1 MSAADTLATYR
12 RWLAIDSARARHL
25 AAMFRVA
32 DGRPFA
38 GYEQRLD
45 EYRTACRRARR
56 WQARIDELRAGAL
69 A

>member
-32 DGRPFA
+32 DGRPFE
-38 GYEQRLD
+38 GHERRLD
-45 EYRTACRRARR
+45 EYRAACRRARR
-56 WQARIDELRAGAL
+56 WQERITALVGAP